1 MNAFQLVAVLLSVLF
16 GLRLVRF
23 LVQRSTPF
31 RGLVYDVLLSG
42 LVAAGVAAYS
52 IASSTAQFEAQ
63 AAADAAALAGATAL
77 MNTIGDTVI
86 AARQARDVAQRNSVN
101 GRPAEVRP
109 EDISF
114 EMPEFIIRLRVRGR
128 ALPFSLPLLS
138 PEVSAKAAAQARAAY
153 PPGHPNYTGLPAVTL
168 QLIE

>member
-1 MNAFQLVAVLLSVLF
+1 MNAFQLVAVLLAVLF

-23 LVQRSTPF
+23 VVHRSTPF

-42 LVAAGVAAYS
+42 LVATAVAAYS
-52 IASSTAQFEAQ
+52 VASSTAQFEAQ

-77 MNTIGDTVI
+77 RATNGDTVH
-86 AARQARDVAQRNSVN
+86 AARYAHEVAERNSVN
-101 GRPAEVRP
+101 GRPAEARM

-114 EMPEFIIRLRVRGR
+114 EMPEFVIHLRVRGR

-138 PEVSAKAAAQARAAY
+138 PEVTAEAAAQARPAY
-153 PPGHPNYTGLPAVTL
+153 EPDHPDYTGLPATRL
-168 QLIE
+168 QLID

>member
-1 MNAFQLVAVLLSVLF
+1 MSAFQLVAVLLSVLF

-42 LVAAGVAAYS
+42 FIAVGVAAYS
-52 IASSTAQFEAQ
+52 VASSTAQFEAQ
-63 AAADAAALAGATAL
+63 AAADAAALAGARAL
-77 MNTIGDTVI
+77 LSTIGDTVI
-86 AARQARDVAQRNSVN
+86 AARAAQDVARRNSVN
-101 GRPAEVRP
+101 GHPAAARK

-138 PEVSAKAAAQARAAY
+138 PDVTAEAAAQGRPAY
-153 PPGHPNYTGLPAVTL
+153 PPDHPNYTGLPPVRL